1 MATKHTRL
9 VRRGAVYYF
18 GCKIPVD
25 LVRHYGKREILE
37 SLRTRDAKEAR
48 RLNAARSEKQEQ
60 EFDRIRAGRTITE
73 LTDEQVQAI
82 ADEHYAGL
90 LYWDE
95 REREQGLSEEDY
107 EARNAEVISVDSF
120 APAALARNDVKR
132 GGYIT
137 HLALKWRGITL
148 PKDSPSYR
156 RLTYALLKATV
167 KANDAVRARQDGKV
181 VDTPRAPA
189 AILVTPQA
197 ARASRSSATLAELLP
212 RWEREREPTPRA
224 RQEWGLIVRR
234 FNALHGEL
242 PVDLVEKKHVIA
254 YKDKMLKDEAAAA
267 TINKHLGAIASLLQL
282 ATDND
287 LCAVNV
293 ARGVRVRGRKVPE
306 ESRLPYDIED
316 LKQIFSSPVFTAG
329 LRPIGGAGEAAY
341 WLPLLALWTGCRLE
355 ELGQALVADVQEAN
369 GVHYLDISD
378 LGEGMSVKTTGS
390 RRSVPIHPEL
400 VRLGFLRYVDGRRV
414 AGDERVFPLL
424 RQNSYGRWTQNW
436 SKWWRSYARGTVG
449 IADTRKVF
457 HSFRHTFI
465 RQCREC
471 GIEEEQRIAITGH
484 AGGTVGRAYGGHYPL
499 RPLAEA
505 MQKLRYPGL
514 HLMDLKKESHA
525 G

>member
-1 MATKHTRL
+1 MR
-9 VRRGAVYYF
+9 
-18 GCKIPVD
+18 
-25 LVRHYGKREILE
+25 
-37 SLRTRDAKEAR
+37 
-48 RLNAARSEKQEQ
+48 
-60 EFDRIRAGRTITE
+60 
-73 LTDEQVQAI
+73 
-82 ADEHYAGL
+82 
-90 LYWDE
+90 
-95 REREQGLSEEDY
+95 
-107 EARNAEVISVDSF
+107 
-120 APAALARNDVKR
+120 
-132 GGYIT
+132 
-137 HLALKWRGITL
+137 
-148 PKDSPSYR
+148 
-156 RLTYALLKATV
+156 
-167 KANDAVRARQDGKV
+167 ANDAVRLRQQGKV

-189 AILVTPQA
+189 AIFGSRPDGLLAPLCA
-197 ARASRSSATLAELLP
+197 AGVGSGATLAELLP

-224 RQEWGLIVRR
+224 HQEWGLIVRR

-242 PVDLVEKKHVIA
+242 PVDLVEKKHVIT
-254 YKDKMLKDEAAAA
+254 YKDKMLNDGAAAA
-267 TINKHLGAIASLLQL
+267 TINKHLGSLASLLQL
-282 ATDND
+282 AADND

-316 LKQIFSSPVFTAG
+316 LKQIFSSPIYSEGV
-329 LRPIGGAGEAAY
+329 RPVGGAGEAAY
-341 WLPLLALWTGCRLE
+341 WLPLLALWTGARLE
-355 ELGQALVADVQEAN
+355 ELGQATVEDVKESDG

-414 AGDERVFPLL
+414 AGDARVFPLL

-436 SKWWRSYARGTVG
+436 SKWWRTYARGTVG

-471 GIEEEQRIAITGH
+471 GIEEEQRVAITGH

-505 MQKLRYPGL
+505 IKKLRYPGL
-514 HLMDLKKESHA
+514 DLADLKKYSHA
-525 G
+525 A